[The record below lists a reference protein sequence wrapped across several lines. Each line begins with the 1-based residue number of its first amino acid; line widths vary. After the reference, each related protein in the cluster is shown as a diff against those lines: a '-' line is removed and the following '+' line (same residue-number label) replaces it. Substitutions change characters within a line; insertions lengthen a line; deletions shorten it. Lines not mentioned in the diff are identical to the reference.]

1 MPVNVNMVILWLIG
15 IGYLLTTL
23 MLVNIAF
30 KPDELPED
38 VLKYRVKW
46 CFLAI
51 IIILIGL
58 NSIFDLHKYLTGLI
72 REYAHKEGW
81 YQYRRQ
87 YQMVFLAGVISFG
100 IIINL
105 KFNLI
110 LSVISI
116 ENRRLL
122 YGIFFLGVIAALD
135 LISFH
140 PVDALFKNEIFGFN
154 VRLSFELLGIIWVLF
169 ALVLKITQDTKKP
182 FSPKR
187 NSRIRFV

>member
-1 MPVNVNMVILWLIG
+1 MSVNANIIILWLIG
-15 IGYLLTTL
+15 FGYLLITL
-23 MLVNIAF
+23 MFFSIAF
-30 KPDELPED
+30 KPDMLSD
-38 VLKYRVKW
+38 DALKYRVKW
-46 CFLAI
+46 CFLTI

-72 REYAHKEGW
+72 REYAHEEGW
-81 YQYRRQ
+81 YQHRRQ
-87 YQMVFLAGVISFG
+87 HQMVFLAGIISLG
-100 IIINL
+100 IIISLKSNL
-105 KFNLI
+105 M

-122 YGIFFLGVIAALD
+122 YGIVFLGIITIFD

-140 PVDALFKNEIFGFN
+140 PVDALFKKKIFGLN
-154 VRLSFELLGIIWVLF
+154 VRFSIELLGIIWMIFSLII
-169 ALVLKITQDTKKP
+169 KITQGTKKP